1 MLSYVKT
8 PCAGFMSRQFLSQ
21 PFNNE
26 GASHFAQRGRK
37 AGALLICALSP
48 NLP

>member
-1 MLSYVKT
+1 MFSYVKT

-26 GASHFAQRGRK
+26 GASHFAQRSSK
-37 AGALLICALSP
+37 ALRVKI
-48 NLP
+48 